1 MKLHHLI
8 PTLSIAALL
17 FFGGTAIAQD
27 GEPKMPDMP
36 KDDSALPKT
45 PKKGKKGKKGKK
57 NGKRGRLDPRTLMKD
72 LNLTD
77 EQKAPFAAAAK
88 EMREKIRAMREAG
101 GTPDRRKVAEARREF
116 MKKLQGFLSE
126 DQQAKLKGMGQG
138 RKKGQKRGQQGR
150 QMGQNPEELMQKV
163 KEILVLAPTDEAKV
177 MPLIEKIASERK
189 ALIQMNAK
197 NRAALLVFLKEGS
210 TSEETEAKVAEFR
223 KARDEKEKAIK
234 TAQDELSKAVD
245 KEQQAK
251 LVALGILR

>member
-1 MKLHHLI
+1 MKLHTLI

-17 FFGGTAIAQD
+17 FFGGTAIAQE

-36 KDDSALPKT
+36 KDDSALPKA
-45 PKKGKKGKKGKK
+45 PKKGKKGKKGK
-57 NGKRGRLDPRTLMKD
+57 NGKKKGRLDPRQLMKD

-77 EQKAPFAAAAK
+77 EQKGPFAAAAK
-88 EMREKIRAMREAG
+88 EMREKIRASREG
-101 GTPDRRKVAEARREF
+101 GSPNRQKAMEARKEF
-116 MKKLQGFLSE
+116 NKKLEGILNEEQR
-126 DQQAKLKGMGQG
+126 AKLKGMFQGG
-138 RKKGQKRGQQGR
+138 RKKGRGQQGR
-150 QMGQNPEELMQKV
+150 QMGQNSEDLMQKV
-163 KEILVLAPTDEAKV
+163 KEILVLAPADEAKV
-177 MPLIEKIASERK
+177 MPLIEKISSERK

-210 TSEETEAKVAEFR
+210 TAEETEAKVAEFR

-234 TAQDELSKAVD
+234 TAQDELTKALD